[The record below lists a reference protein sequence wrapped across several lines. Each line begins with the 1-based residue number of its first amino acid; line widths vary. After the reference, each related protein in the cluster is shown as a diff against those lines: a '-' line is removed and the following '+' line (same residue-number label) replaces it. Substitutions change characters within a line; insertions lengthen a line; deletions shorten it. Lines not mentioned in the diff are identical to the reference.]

1 MKKSIIQLTLLSS
14 LYLGLQGTA
23 HALGCDDIMNLVKYS
38 VPTSSII
45 QTMKGS
51 RFTQEEIQC
60 LVSKG
65 APPEI
70 IEQAKSQSDAVQAP
84 ESRPDPSERSLDD
97 INDFGTGSSSRG
109 FEDEDRGLDGNMP
122 REIQEA
128 KKNLQSKRA
137 ATAAY
142 NLNQLLKDNTYPD
155 RKSEVEYY
163 YARALT
169 DLGMYHSAQTFYLK
183 VVQTGPSSQYFSS
196 ALAKLVSIAR
206 LTGDD
211 YDLKLAIVKNRIAP
225 NLFPRKAK
233 SHLHYLLGVLYY
245 DAGELALAQSNFEK
259 VSPDSV
265 LYLKA
270 RYIEGVIYS
279 EQEKLKSAVRAFR
292 DVYKERDIIE
302 PGDERER
309 EIIDDL
315 TDLALLNIASIY
327 FSLGEDKSYEESSS
341 YFTKVNHDSQYWPEA
356 LFRDAWAQFHLGRY
370 DETLGRLLTL
380 DSPYFDEE
388 QFIPEADILKAITYY
403 SVCDYSRV
411 GKIIEDF
418 ESQYVPMKSEIEEQ
432 MAKYRSDEYK
442 KMTADIWRHYFNT
455 DTKVDT
461 ALNKSFFNRVFRNQ
475 ELTGIARHLSMMEQ
489 ERVRISE
496 QNPTWKK
503 DVGDDLLKTIAEDEQ
518 RYQKRAGK
526 LLLKEMK
533 TQRDTLNYLANQ
545 ASFIK
550 LDLSEQKIKEYK
562 KRANVDSLN
571 FEDKFKVNFATSA
584 SFIYWPFNGE
594 FWADELGYYKIKHG
608 SCK

>member
-14 LYLGLQGTA
+14 LYLGFQGTA

-38 VPTSSII
+38 VPSSSII

-60 LVSKG
+60 LISKG

-70 IEQAKSQSDAVQAP
+70 IEQAKSQSDAANKPV
-84 ESRPDPSERSLDD
+84 EVETNERSLDD
-97 INDFGTGSSSRG
+97 VNDFGTNSSSRD
-109 FEDEDRGLDGNMP
+109 FEDPEQGIDGNMP

-142 NLNQLLKDNTYPD
+142 SLYKLLKDNTYPD
-155 RKSEVEYY
+155 RVAEVEYY
-163 YARALT
+163 LARALT
-169 DLGMYHSAQTFYLK
+169 DLGMYHSAQNYYLN
-183 VVQTGPSSQYFSS
+183 VVRAGPSSQYFSS

-245 DAGELALAQSNFEK
+245 DAGDLNLAQSNFEK
-259 VSPDSV
+259 VAPDSV
-265 LYLKA
+265 LYLKS

-302 PGDERER
+302 PGDDRER
-309 EIIDDL
+309 EVIEDL

-327 FSLGEDKSYEESSS
+327 FSLAEDKSYEESSS
-341 YFTKVNHDSQYWPEA
+341 YFSKVNHDSQYWPEA

-380 DSPYFDEE
+380 DSPYFSGE

-418 ESQYVPMKSEIEEQ
+418 ESNYMPMKTEIEDQ
-432 MAKYRSDEYK
+432 LAKYQTEEYK
-442 KMTADIWRHYFNT
+442 KLTADVWRHYFAT
-455 DTKVDT
+455 DTKVET
-461 ALNKSFFNRVFRNQ
+461 SLNKSFFNRLFRNQ
-475 ELTGIARHLSMMEQ
+475 ELSGIARHLDMMEQ

-496 QNPTWKK
+496 QNPTWIK
-503 DVGDDLLKTIAEDEQ
+503 DVGDDLLVIIAEDEQ

-533 TQRDTLNYLANQ
+533 TQRDNLNYLANQ

-562 KRANVDSLN
+562 KRANVTSMN

-608 SCK
+608 SCQ